1 MSITTYEEE
10 LMKST
15 GTMTYGKPFPL
26 GETIRIV
33 FLTIF
38 SLLMIFPIFWLVLG
52 SLKSPGEVMDSNV
65 FFPTRPYFENYL
77 TAMSGAPFG
86 LYFRNSFAFAIASV
100 VAQIITGSLAGFGFA
115 KMKFKLSKPLFMLF
129 MCSMMIP
136 SEATIISNYL
146 TISSLHLMDTFFSV
160 VVTSMVSVFSVF
172 LFRQYYMTIDN
183 ALMDAARIDGA
194 GDFMIYSSIFAPL
207 SKGVMATVG
216 IIGFINS
223 WNSYLWPLIIVNS
236 SSLRTVQ
243 TGLRMLMQSDF
254 GVDWGSVMAAA
265 AVIIMPV
272 VMLFIFLQ
280 RYFVQGITK
289 VGLK

>member
-1 MSITTYEEE
+1 
-10 LMKST
+10 MKSNDAVA
-15 GTMTYGKPFPL
+15 YRKPFPW
-26 GETIRIV
+26 GEALRIV

-38 SLLMIFPIFWLVLG
+38 SLLMIFPIFWLILG
-52 SLKSPGEVMDSNV
+52 SLKSPVEVMNSDV
-65 FFPTRPYFENYL
+65 FFPSEPYFKNYM
-77 TAMSGAPFG
+77 TAMRGAPFG
-86 LYFRNSFAFAIASV
+86 LYFRNSFAFAVVSV
-100 VAQIITGSLAGFGFA
+100 IAQIITGSLAGFGFA
-115 KMKFKLSKPLFMLF
+115 KIQFKLSKPLFMLF

-146 TISSLHLMDTFFSV
+146 TISSLRLMDTIFSV
-160 VVTSMVSVFSVF
+160 VATSMVSVFSVF
-172 LFRQYYMTIDN
+172 LFRQYYMTVDT

-194 GDFMIYSSIFAPL
+194 GDFRIYSSIFVPL

-254 GVDWGSVMAAA
+254 GIDWGSVMAAA
-265 AVIIMPV
+265 TVIIMPIV
-272 VMLFIFLQ
+272 VLFIFLQ